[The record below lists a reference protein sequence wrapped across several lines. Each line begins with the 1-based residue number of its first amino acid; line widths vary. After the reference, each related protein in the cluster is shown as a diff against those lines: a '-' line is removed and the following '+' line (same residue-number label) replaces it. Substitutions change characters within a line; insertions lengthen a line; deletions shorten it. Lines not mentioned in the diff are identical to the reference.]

1 MCVAGADVHTVCQAM
16 DAFIEEE
23 IRKVYNSKK
32 TKKLDRG
39 IAFPTCLSINNVMG
53 HFSPLKEDSH
63 DIKEGD
69 VVKM

>member
-1 MCVAGADVHTVCQAM
+1 LCAPGADVYTVCQAV

-32 TKKLDRG
+32 TKKLERG
-39 IAFPTCLSINNVMG
+39 IAFPCCLSINNVMG
-53 HFSPLKEDSH
+53 HFSPLKEDTH
-63 DIKEGD
+63 EIKEND